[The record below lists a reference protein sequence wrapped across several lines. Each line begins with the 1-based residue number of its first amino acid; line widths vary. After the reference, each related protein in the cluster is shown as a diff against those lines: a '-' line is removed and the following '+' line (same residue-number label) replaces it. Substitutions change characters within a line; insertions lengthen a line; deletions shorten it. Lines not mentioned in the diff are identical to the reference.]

1 MAVWSSLGDS
11 SPRAWQAPMYT
22 ALLWS
27 ITSIWGWAWGWQ
39 VAGAAEL
46 QLCHL
51 ERGLCLCALVGFVDE
66 SRLIQQ
72 QPWPA
77 AATLVLCVFAG
88 LHGLTWAVS
97 SDRYIFLP
105 TSLYKRS
112 PPMWGEGTPGPF
124 SLGSCRRFRRAVP
137 IGELEGS

>member
-1 MAVWSSLGDS
+1 
-11 SPRAWQAPMYT
+11 MYT

-77 AATLVLCVFAG
+77 AATLQVCMALPGQFPLTGTFSSPLIREVLPCGVKG
-88 LHGLTWAVS
+88 
-97 SDRYIFLP
+97 P
-105 TSLYKRS
+105 Q
-112 PPMWGEGTPGPF
+112 GPF
-124 SLGSCRRFRRAVP
+124 P
-137 IGELEGS
+137 

>member
-1 MAVWSSLGDS
+1 
-11 SPRAWQAPMYT
+11 MYT

-66 SRLIQQ
+66 SCLIQQ

-105 TSLYKRS
+105 TSFIREVLPCGVKG
-112 PPMWGEGTPGPF
+112 PQGPF
-124 SLGSCRRFRRAVP
+124 P
-137 IGELEGS
+137 